1 MRQRLDDTDS
11 LTLACR
17 SGTLSADRLIPRVA
31 VDRAEVA
38 VRRKDKLMG
47 EQEDLCRV
55 LRSTKYVTVAMV
67 DEGRPYLVTLS
78 HGYDEQANCIYFHCA
93 PKGRKLDALR
103 NDPTVYGQALIDLGY
118 QQGKCD
124 HLFETVQF
132 EGTVA
137 FLEDHGEKVHALE
150 VMIRQIDDDP
160 EPVIAEQ
167 TQPST
172 VAKVTIGRID
182 IRSLSG
188 KRAAKVVVQL

>member
-1 MRQRLDDTDS
+1 V
-11 LTLACR
+11 
-17 SGTLSADRLIPRVA
+17 GDRV
-31 VDRAEVA
+31 EVV

-47 EQEDLCRV
+47 EQADLRRV

-67 DEGRPYLVTLS
+67 DGAGPYLVTLS
-78 HGYDEQANCIYFHCA
+78 HGYDEQADCLYFHCA

-103 NDPTVYGQALIDLGY
+103 KDPRVYGQALIDLGY

-124 HLFETVQF
+124 HLYETVQF
-132 EGTVA
+132 EGTVT
-137 FLEDHGEKVHALE
+137 FLEDHDEKVHALE

-167 TQPST
+167 TQPSS
-172 VAKVTIGRID
+172 VDKVTIGRID
-182 IRSLSG
+182 ISSLSG